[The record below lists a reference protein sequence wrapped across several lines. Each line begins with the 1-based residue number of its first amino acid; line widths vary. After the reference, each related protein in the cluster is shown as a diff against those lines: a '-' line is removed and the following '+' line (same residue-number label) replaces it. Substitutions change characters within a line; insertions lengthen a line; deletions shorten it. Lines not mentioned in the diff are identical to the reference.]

1 MAKYIKG
8 NISYQPVV
16 EEISRKFTTKKNTC
30 TKGLQAGPVE
40 IETKGW
46 MGGAV
51 RQTGRG
57 GIGVVRKNYLIIR
70 ENARTTPVSR
80 DELQNRE
87 IFTAATRGKVY
98 ILYDLTQLT
107 RVQQMYI
114 EASADLSKHINGV
127 SANGYTLSGWVFAVQ
142 FAGKKEAVETGTTYD
157 VNNFPS
163 AFDA

>member
-1 MAKYIKG
+1 MPKYIKG

-30 TKGLQAGPVE
+30 TKGLQAGPVKVE
-40 IETKGW
+40 SKGW

-57 GIGVVRKNYLIIR
+57 GIGIVRKNYLVIR
-70 ENARTTPVSR
+70 ENARTTAVGR

-87 IFTAATRGKVY
+87 IFTAASRGKNH
-98 ILYDLTQLT
+98 IMYDLTQLT
-107 RVQQMYI
+107 RVQEMYQ
-114 EASADLSKHINGV
+114 EACADLTKRINYV
-127 SANGYTLSGWVFAVQ
+127 SANGYTLPGWVFAVQ
-142 FAGKKEAVETGTTYD
+142 FAGKKEAVEAGTTYD
-157 VNNFPS
+157 VNTFPN